1 MILENKMINI
11 EVNNKKIEAKPG
23 ETILTALK
31 RAGITVPTLCFLEGM
46 TPTGSCRMCV
56 VEIEGFADLIPSC
69 AFPVSEGMKI
79 YTDSQRVVNARK
91 TIVELLLANHP
102 DDCLYC
108 PRNMNCELQKLSE
121 IAGVT
126 DRKFLAKKSEHH
138 LDYSSPSIVRD
149 PAKCILCGRC
159 IRVCEEVQGISAI
172 DFIGRGSRAFV
183 GTAFNEGIN
192 ISSCINCG
200 QCINVCPTGALTEQS
215 SIKNVLNAIADPKKT
230 VVCQIAPS
238 VSVTLGEEFG
248 VRAGEDVA
256 GVMANAL
263 KQIGF
268 DKVFETSFSAD
279 LTIMEEASELVER
292 IKKNENLP
300 MFTSCSPGWIKFV
313 EQSYPQF
320 IKNLSTCKSPQ
331 QMLGALIKNYFSK
344 NQNLEPEDIY
354 SVSIMPCTAKKF
366 EAGRPEMSYKGN
378 DDIDAVLTT
387 RELVKL
393 IKMKGLDINSIS
405 PVLADNPF
413 GDRSTAGKLF
423 GVTGGVMEAA
433 VRTAYWLLTGEELK
447 VQAIKELRGLDGLKE
462 ATIKIGDLEVN
473 VAVANGLD
481 NARKVLDDIIS
492 GKKVYHFIE
501 IMSCPGG
508 CIAGGG
514 QPIGADLDAIRARM
528 QALYKIDEKESIRT
542 SHNNP
547 SIKRIYEEFL
557 GHPNSEMSHKLLHTH
572 YHERE
577 ILV

>member
-1 MILENKMINI
+1 MINI

-79 YTDSQRVVNARK
+79 YTDSQRVLNARK

-126 DRKFLAKKSEHH
+126 DRKYLAKKSEHH
-138 LDYSSPSIVRD
+138 LDYSSPAIVRD

-159 IRVCEEVQGISAI
+159 VRVCEEVQGISAI

-215 SIKNVLNAIADPKKT
+215 SIKNVLNAIANPKKT

-248 VRAGEDVA
+248 LKAGEDVA

-279 LTIMEEASELVER
+279 LTIMEEATELVER

-313 EQSYPQF
+313 EQAYPQF
-320 IKNLSTCKSPQ
+320 INNLSSCKSPQ

-354 SVSIMPCTAKKF
+354 SVAIMPCTAKKF

-393 IKMKGLDINSIS
+393 IKMKGLDINSLS
-405 PVLADNPF
+405 PVLADDPF

-433 VRTAYWLLTGEELK
+433 LRTAYWLLTGEELK
-447 VQAIKELRGLDGLKE
+447 THAIKELRGLDGFKE

-481 NARKVLDDIIS
+481 NARKVLEDIIS
-492 GKKVYHFIE
+492 GKKVYHFVE
-501 IMSCPGG
+501 IMTCPGG

-514 QPIGADLDAIRARM
+514 QPIGADLDAIRSRM
-528 QALYKIDEKESIRT
+528 QALYKIDDKESIRT
-542 SHNNP
+542 SHSNP

>member
-1 MILENKMINI
+1 
-11 EVNNKKIEAKPG
+11 
-23 ETILTALK
+23 
-31 RAGITVPTLCFLEGM
+31 
-46 TPTGSCRMCV
+46 
-56 VEIEGFADLIPSC
+56 
-69 AFPVSEGMKI
+69 
-79 YTDSQRVVNARK
+79 
-91 TIVELLLANHP
+91 
-102 DDCLYC
+102 
-108 PRNMNCELQKLSE
+108 
-121 IAGVT
+121 
-126 DRKFLAKKSEHH
+126 
-138 LDYSSPSIVRD
+138 
-149 PAKCILCGRC
+149 
-159 IRVCEEVQGISAI
+159 
-172 DFIGRGSRAFV
+172 AFV

>member
-1 MILENKMINI
+1 MINI

>member
-126 DRKFLAKKSEHH
+126 DRKYLAKKSEHH